1 MEGIIDQKTAF
12 QAAQFASAASALF
25 AAGYGFAFSQSAV
38 PQLYEVKPQISTP
51 VFKQI
56 YYQGA
61 KVVPPAAII
70 AAASSGYLAYTVP
83 EQRNEYIKVTAASI
97 ATQIWT
103 VVVMLPSIKRLIQIS
118 EADEKTQ
125 GRIEMSLEHRQLMIK
140 WVRQNW
146 IRTGLSLFAGVT
158 TLSAMLSRR

>member
-1 MEGIIDQKTAF
+1 MEGIIDQKAVL

-25 AAGYGFAFSQSAV
+25 AAGYGFAFSQNV
-38 PQLYEVKPQISTP
+38 LPTLYDVKPQISTP
-51 VFKQI
+51 AFKQI

-61 KVVPPAAII
+61 KVVPPTTIL
-70 AAASSGYLAYTVP
+70 AAASAGYLAYVLP
-83 EQRNEYIKVTAASI
+83 EQRNEYIKVVAASL
-97 ATQIWT
+97 ATQVWT
-103 VVVMLPSIKRLIQIS
+103 VVVMMPSIKRLLAIS

-146 IRTGLSLFAGVT
+146 VRSGLALFAGVT
-158 TLSAMLSRR
+158 ALRTMMAM